1 MPLQAHQLFLEAFS
15 PHEGHVHG
23 VTGIIASRRS
33 PYQTIEVVEL
43 GGYGKSLILD
53 GKVQSTALD
62 EFIYHESIVHPAM
75 LCHPDPRRVFVVGGG
90 EGAPLREI
98 LKHRSVERT
107 LLVDIDSEVV
117 DLCRCHLAE
126 MSAGAFEDPRVR
138 VEYMNARTFLET
150 SAETFDLII
159 IDISEP
165 VEEGPAYLLFTQE
178 FYRTVFDRLGP
189 QGCLAVQAGTVSLT
203 DLGCFA
209 AVHSTLR
216 SVFPTV
222 APFVADIPSFGRPWG
237 FIIAGKGPHPAA
249 MDRDAVDRAIAAR
262 VQGTLRY
269 YDGETHAMMFALP
282 KHVRQA
288 LAAETRVIEDN
299 HPLFAFR

>member
-1 MPLQAHQLFLEAFS
+1 MPLQDHQLFIEAFS

-33 PYQTIEVVEL
+33 PYQVIEVVEL
-43 GGYGKSLILD
+43 GSYGKALILD
-53 GKVQSTALD
+53 GKVQSTAAD
-62 EFIYHESIVHPAM
+62 EFIYHESIIHPAM

-98 LKHRSVERT
+98 LKHRSVERA

-117 DLCRCHLAE
+117 TLCRQHLPE
-126 MSAGAFEDPRVR
+126 MSAGAFDDPRVR
-138 VEYMNARTFLET
+138 VEFMNARSFLET
-150 SAETFDLII
+150 SDETFDLII

-178 FYRTVFDRLGP
+178 FYRIVYDRLSP
-189 QGCLAVQAGTVSLT
+189 QGALAVQAGTVSLV
-203 DLGCFA
+203 DLECFA
-209 AVHSTLR
+209 TVHSTLR

-222 APFVADIPSFGRPWG
+222 APYFADIPSFGRPWG
-237 FIIAGKGPHPAA
+237 FILAGKGRHPAS
-249 MDRDAVDRAIAAR
+249 MPREEVDRAIQERLRAP
-262 VQGTLRY
+262 LRY

-282 KHVRQA
+282 KYVRER

-299 HPLFAFR
+299 HPLYAFR

>member
-1 MPLQAHQLFLEAFS
+1 MPLQAHHLFIEAFN

-23 VTGIIASRRS
+23 VTGIIASCRS
-33 PYQTIEVVEL
+33 PFQTIEVVEL
-43 GGYGKSLILD
+43 GAYGKALVLD
-53 GKVQSTALD
+53 GKVQSTVLD
-62 EFIYHESIVHPAM
+62 EFIYHESIIHPA
-75 LCHPDPRRVFVVGGG
+75 LLRHPGPKRVFVVGGG

-98 LKHRSVERT
+98 LKHRSVERA

-117 DLCRCHLAE
+117 DLCRRHLPE
-126 MSAGAFEDPRVR
+126 MSAGAFDDPRVR
-138 VEYMNARTFLET
+138 VEHMNARTFLET
-150 SAETFDLII
+150 SEETFDQII

-178 FYRTVFDRLGP
+178 FYRIVFDRLSAEGS
-189 QGCLAVQAGTVSLT
+189 LAVQAGTVSLT

-222 APFVADIPSFGRPWG
+222 APYIADIPSFGRPWG
-237 FIIAGKGPHPAA
+237 FIIAGKGKHPAA
-249 MDRDAVDRAIAAR
+249 MGRDEVDRAIAER
-262 VQGTLRY
+262 VQGPLRF

-288 LAAETRVIEDN
+288 LDRETRVIEDN